1 MYAFE
6 LDFVNMD
13 CFKISF
19 LECSVA
25 NMPEKQQQFRGHSFA
40 LTGRGQCG
48 FMIGSATFSKICAAL
63 YAQSRL
69 AV

>member
-1 MYAFE
+1 MLFE
-6 LDFVNMD
+6 LDSVNMD
-13 CFKISF
+13 CFKIWF

-25 NMPEKQQQFRGHSFA
+25 KHAGKQQQLRGHRFA
-40 LTGRGQCG
+40 LIGRGQCG

-69 AV
+69 DV